1 MTKKEYMEK
10 RTALLNEM
18 QTLIDGGKFE
28 ALKAKKA
35 EVEAL
40 DASWEQTKN
49 AIADMNALRDTAVV
63 ESISANV
70 AHLDNAGSAGT
81 ILDQSSK
88 EYHNAFL
95 LHLAGRD
102 GEMTQLENAAF
113 THTTTTAGQVMPTQ
127 MVDAIWDLISE
138 ENPILG
144 DVTVYRSGTVLEV
157 VKHTAIAAGDAK
169 TVAEGTANDDEKNTF
184 VKVTLSGKDFSKTVK
199 VSYALDRMSMGAF
212 EQYLINE
219 ISSRIGSAIAA
230 DIVAQIET
238 DMTGGNKMQSA
249 AVKKTTYEE
258 LATVFAKLKRAKNVN
273 VYATRATIYNYLVA
287 LVDTTGRPIF
297 QQNAQEGAEG
307 VLLGAK
313 VKVEDAVADNKL
325 LIGDPTKVV
334 YNMVQDIMIEK
345 DRDISTHNIIHSG
358 YARGSGALIDA
369 DAFAELTIKQA

>member
-10 RTALLNEM
+10 RAGLLNEM
-18 QTLIDGGKFE
+18 QTLIDGSKFDE
-28 ALKAKKA
+28 LQAKKA
-35 EVEAL
+35 AVEAL

-63 ESISANV
+63 DSIGAN
-70 AHLDNAGSAGT
+70 AANLDNAGAAGA
-81 ILDQSSK
+81 IMDQSSK
-88 EYHNAFL
+88 EYRNAFL

-113 THTTTTAGQVMPTQ
+113 THTTTSTGAVMPTQ

-144 DVTVYRSGTVLEV
+144 DVTVYRTGTILEV

-169 TVAEGTANDDEKNTF
+169 TVAEGAANDDEKNTF

-219 ISSRIGSAIAA
+219 IGSRIGSAMAA

-238 DMTGGNKMQSA
+238 DMTEGNKSDSKE
-249 AVKKTTYEE
+249 VKKTSYVE
-258 LATVFAKLKRAKNVN
+258 LATTFAKLKRAKNVTL
-273 VYATRATIYNYLVA
+273 YATRATIYNYLVA

-297 QQNAQEGAEG
+297 QPNAQAGAEG

-345 DRDISTHNIIHSG
+345 ARDVDNHSIVHSG

-369 DAFAELTIKQA
+369 DAFVELSIKQA